1 MCKVVTQIIPFKG
14 KKLNWSKWKKACT
27 KSLLNVCYIFSNARG
42 YIIIKLFVCLFFI
55 LFFNFFFKNF
65 CLKQTRDVPQ
75 TDEMFRKSI
84 RCAANRWDVPQT
96 DGATRYEIYSI
107 PVKASEKGLSQAY
120 LFYEH
125 GEPFLFFLFFNACD
139 WRGTSKKIFRELV
152 DIFSISKELLIYDH
166 MFTSLKK
173 NPT

>member
-27 KSLLNVCYIFSNARG
+27 KSLIKVYYIFSNARG

-55 LFFNFFFKNF
+55 LFFFFNFFFKNF

-125 GEPFLFFLFFNACD
+125 GEPFLFFFYSSMHVIEGEHP
-139 WRGTSKKIFRELV
+139 RK
-152 DIFSISKELLIYDH
+152 FSENS
-166 MFTSLKK
+166 
-173 NPT
+173 